1 MASRAPASCAAAAA
15 ELRAVMRMQHVFAL
29 LVPTPCQPAGRRRHR
44 DGFCHEEMPC
54 ISTSFT
60 RPHHVSPTR
69 AAAMPL
75 SYSCIHIS
83 EEDFSPTP
91 RQIISSTP
99 LSSPTPP
106 VSHTPRVRHLE
117 MRTYP
122 ACLAIP
128 QASTQQRG
136 PSTHRHSTS
145 RAREPDPSAASWFSG
160 PRGLPRRSL
169 ACCRSSQLP
178 PGNGAWRCLLSP

>member
-1 MASRAPASCAAAAA
+1 MYSCGCGVARCDAHAARVRAAC
-15 ELRAVMRMQHVFAL
+15 
-29 LVPTPCQPAGRRRHR
+29 VPTLCQPAGRRRHR
-44 DGFCHEEMPC
+44 DVFCHEEMPC

-91 RQIISSTP
+91 RQIISFTP

>member
-1 MASRAPASCAAAAA
+1 MASRALACCTAAK
-15 ELRAVMRMQHVFAL
+15 LRAVTRTQHVCGAACL
-29 LVPTPCQPAGRRRHR
+29 PTLCQPAGRRQHW
-44 DGFCHEEMPC
+44 DGFCYEEIPC
-54 ISTSFT
+54 ISTRFAC
-60 RPHHVSPTR
+60 PHNVSPTR
-69 AAAMPL
+69 AASTPL

-169 ACCRSSQLP
+169 ACCRSSRPP